1 MDFAEKFYVPTGLS
15 YSSQYQDQ
23 NNNLDDVVKV
33 FFLDVS
39 IMSFQLTLSIA
50 DQC

>member
-1 MDFAEKFYVPTGLS
+1 MGDTEKKKKVLHWKAMDFAEKFYVPTGLS

-33 FFLDVS
+33 FF
-39 IMSFQLTLSIA
+39 
-50 DQC
+50 